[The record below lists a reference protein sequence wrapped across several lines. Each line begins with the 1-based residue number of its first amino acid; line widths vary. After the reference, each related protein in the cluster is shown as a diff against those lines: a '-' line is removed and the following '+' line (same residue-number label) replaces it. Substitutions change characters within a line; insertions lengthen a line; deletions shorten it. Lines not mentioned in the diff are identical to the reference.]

1 MAETE
6 ISLWGR
12 ECLGGRRIPC
22 LKDLKSE
29 TAAWNRRANRLR
41 RKITGHLTSQPLGKS
56 SRFRSLTDRRRTSL
70 KFLAV
75 TGKFPL

>member
-41 RKITGHLTSQPLGKS
+41 RKITWTFNVAAARKKFEISVVN
-56 SRFRSLTDRRRTSL
+56 RSPQD
-70 KFLAV
+70 
-75 TGKFPL
+75 